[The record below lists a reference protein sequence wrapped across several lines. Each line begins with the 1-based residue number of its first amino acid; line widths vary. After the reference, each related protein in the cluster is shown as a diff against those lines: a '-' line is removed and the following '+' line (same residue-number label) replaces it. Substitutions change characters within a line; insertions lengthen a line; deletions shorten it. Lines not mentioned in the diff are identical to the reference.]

1 MICITSSAAFI
12 LPSRPEI
19 CDLGILLPIISL
31 DRFEG
36 VRISYYERDAE
47 TFPTSPLSATA
58 THDTAPT
65 NARIGAETIFLRVVA
80 IIDVK
85 LGDTDVPVTNILRL
99 ANDGATLVLR
109 LKVGFV
115 TAASRACRGLLVC
128 RNNVP
133 DAIPLRETLWQ
144 DISLARTPVIIF
156 LGNDRGRNRGRV
168 LDVLHLTTTWSKA
181 ASTPSAISRF
191 LMNPCLLLVFL
202 MGVATVEVVRL
213 AYHPIDRRLAESHA
227 ATLTS

>member
-1 MICITSSAAFI
+1 MSNLGTQTKHRR
-12 LPSRPEI
+12 LE
-19 CDLGILLPIISL
+19 LGIRVEVLDSYDTNTGETHSL
-31 DRFEG
+31 RL
-36 VRISYYERDAE
+36 
-47 TFPTSPLSATA
+47 T
-58 THDTAPT
+58 
-65 NARIGAETIFLRVVA
+65 
-80 IIDVK
+80 
-85 LGDTDVPVTNILRL
+85 VPVTNILRL